1 MQKLFH
7 VAAGT
12 KGGVGKS
19 CTAVS
24 VADSLLALRPADS
37 AVAIVECDSGQPDVA
52 NRFSAVAGARRGIL
66 ALDGDPGN
74 AFVKLGRWVE
84 RESGALYAVVVN
96 APAGGGDVLNPF
108 SEDLAALAG
117 ELGFGLSVSW
127 NIGPGLDDLESV
139 RKSMDGGLL
148 SIGAARRTIVL
159 ASFLGDPAG
168 WRWRQS
174 DVRAAAL
181 AAGIAEVA
189 LPFLNSETMNL
200 VLGHGDRPL
209 DDLISPAT
217 GLFIVDRSRIA
228 RWRAACGGFAAALLG
243 LAPEVAT
250 HG

>member
-1 MQKLFH
+1 MMQKIFH
-7 VAAGT
+7 IAAGT

-19 CTAVS
+19 CTAVA
-24 VADSLLALRPADS
+24 VADALLARRPADT
-37 AVAIVECDSGQPDVA
+37 AVAIVECNSGQPDVA
-52 NRFSAVAGARRGIL
+52 NRFSAVSGVRRGIL

-74 AFVKLGRWVE
+74 AFVRLGRWVE
-84 RESGALYAVVVN
+84 RESSALYAVVVN

-108 SEDLAALAG
+108 GEDLAALAAA
-117 ELGFGLSVSW
+117 LGFALSVSW

-148 SIGAARRTIVL
+148 SIDARRTIVP
-159 ASFLGDPAG
+159 APFLGDPAG

-189 LPFLNSETMNL
+189 LPFLNSETINL

-209 DDLISPAT
+209 DDLISPAAE
-217 GLFIVDRSRIA
+217 LFIVDRSRIA
-228 RWRAACGGFAAALLG
+228 RWRAVCGGFAGALLG
-243 LAPEVAT
+243 LAPAGET